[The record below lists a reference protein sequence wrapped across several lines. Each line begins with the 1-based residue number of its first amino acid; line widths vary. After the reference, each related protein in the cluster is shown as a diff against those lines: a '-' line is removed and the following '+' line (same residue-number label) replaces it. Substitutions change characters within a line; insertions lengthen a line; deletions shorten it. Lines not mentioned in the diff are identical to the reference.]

1 LERDIWAVLPIKDLT
16 QAKQRLSPRY
26 SPGIRQGLAIAMAE
40 DVLGALCGA
49 TGLGGVLVVTDDPIA
64 IRLAARFGCRISS
77 SEARSGHTAAVAG
90 AARLL
95 TAEGRSGML
104 VVPGDIPLVT
114 AGEISTLLR
123 AHATSQG
130 FSIVPAH
137 DERGSNA
144 IVCSPPDRVPLSYGN
159 DSYFPHLATA
169 RALGIE
175 PQICHLP
182 RIGLDIDHPNDLAL
196 FMKTPSLTKA
206 YAYLQ
211 AHAPD
216 AAVPAEAAEQLS

>member
-1 LERDIWAVLPIKDLT
+1 VTLERDIWAVLPIKDLT
-16 QAKQRLSPRY
+16 QAKQRLSPSY
-26 SPGIRQGLAIAMAE
+26 PPGIRQGLAIAMAE
-40 DVLGALCGA
+40 DVLGALAGA
-49 TGLGGVLVVTDDPIA
+49 PGLGGIMVVTDDPIA

-77 SEARSGHTAAVAG
+77 RDARSGHTAAVAG

-95 TAEGRSGML
+95 TEEGRSGML

-114 AGEISTLLR
+114 AEEISTLLQ

-137 DERGSNA
+137 DACGSNA

-169 RALGIE
+169 RAHGIE
-175 PQICHLP
+175 PLICRLP
-182 RIGLDIDHPNDLAL
+182 GIALDIDHPDDLAR
-196 FMKTPSLTKA
+196 FMATPSHTKA
-206 YAYLQ
+206 YAYLH
-211 AHAPD
+211 AHT
-216 AAVPAEAAEQLS
+216 AAEMVERAS